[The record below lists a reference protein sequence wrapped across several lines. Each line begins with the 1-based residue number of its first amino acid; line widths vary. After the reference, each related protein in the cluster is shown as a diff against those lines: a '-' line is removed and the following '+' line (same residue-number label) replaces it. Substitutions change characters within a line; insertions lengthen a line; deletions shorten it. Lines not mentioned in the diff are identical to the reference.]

1 MNIVLCIKQVPD
13 TSDIKWTENNTIS
26 REGVE
31 SIMNPLDEY
40 IIELALRIKS
50 KIEDTKIT
58 AISMGPMQADKVLKR
73 AISLGCDRGILL
85 CDKKFAGA
93 DTFATS
99 QTLASAIRSKL
110 SEFDLVMCGQFASDG
125 DTAQT
130 GPSLARKLNIPQVT
144 YVKDIL
150 DIDLKILKVLKEVED
165 KFEKLEVKL
174 PALLCINKPYIEL
187 RRPLIDGFIKAQNTK
202 IEVYN
207 AQDISVDID
216 KVGLKGSPTYVSKAF
231 RPEIKHEG
239 SIIVYEGKKSIETFA
254 EKLREYGVKN
264 V

>member
-31 SIMNPLDEY
+31 SIINPLDEY

-73 AISLGCDRGILL
+73 AISLGCDSGILL

-110 SEFDLVMCGQFASDG
+110 PEFDLVMLIYISTLHSTWIFYFQ
-125 DTAQT
+125 
-130 GPSLARKLNIPQVT
+130 LNFLRTEYQGKGYAYNQGISG
-144 YVKDIL
+144 KDI
-150 DIDLKILKVLKEVED
+150 
-165 KFEKLEVKL
+165 
-174 PALLCINKPYIEL
+174 PA
-187 RRPLIDGFIKAQNTK
+187 
-202 IEVYN
+202 
-207 AQDISVDID
+207 
-216 KVGLKGSPTYVSKAF
+216 
-231 RPEIKHEG
+231 
-239 SIIVYEGKKSIETFA
+239 
-254 EKLREYGVKN
+254 
-264 V
+264 